1 MQLRK
6 KWTFMLIF
14 AVTGVLLGIIT
25 AAAKTSEPVNL
36 TWQYNNWW
44 FQQTEDFFGTFNEN
58 PGAKFAF
65 SDQKLDGSRS
75 FEYKLTFTADV
86 TDKNVQSFGWDKL
99 DLYLGLQGA
108 PDTNLEGFD
117 YPGFMDGEK
126 QIFYDTLCIRIKR
139 YSDTSATVCRMKNQE
154 EQILGSVQ
162 LSPEQRENGHTF
174 NVLVSYTYEDEAN
187 QSLTITLDGTELLK
201 ITGAKALVNEGRLGF
216 EASHMTLRVM
226 DAELSYLDTAEEKP
240 SPSPSAE
247 PTAKPTAE
255 PGDENVPNTDDS
267 SAIILA
273 MIVIFAACTAA
284 GSAAY
289 SRKTRITR

>member
-117 YPGFMDGEK
+117 YPGYMDGEK

-201 ITGAKALVNEGRLGF
+201 ITGAKALVNEGRLG
-216 EASHMTLRVM
+216 L
-226 DAELSYLDTAEEKP
+226 
-240 SPSPSAE
+240 
-247 PTAKPTAE
+247 
-255 PGDENVPNTDDS
+255 
-267 SAIILA
+267 
-273 MIVIFAACTAA
+273 
-284 GSAAY
+284 
-289 SRKTRITR
+289 